1 MSDTKAEASY
11 YEPCVEVICRCGNDF
26 VYNTHYRD
34 YGECD
39 KCNRRYAYTCKLK
52 EITSDTKAFYMIIS
66 FFSLQIDALKRLGR
80 PRAR

>member
-11 YEPCVEVICRCGNDF
+11 YEPCVEVICLCGNDF

-39 KCNRRYAYTCKLK
+39 KCNRRYAYTGALK
-52 EITSDTKAFYMIIS
+52 EITRDTKASDNHIEGSSIERYS
-66 FFSLQIDALKRLGR
+66 QVA
-80 PRAR
+80 